1 MILIHFANK
10 SSVMLFSITCSPTC
24 TIDSNYSFEQ
34 RSGKLHRLAG
44 GAAAHLI
51 PVELCEISHLYVQT
65 RVKREL
71 LHLESTFQ
79 YKLQIVN
86 CIEYFSL
93 IYFSLSYQSCL
104 KILFFFPFCFKLSA
118 QLRAG
123 RPSTPL
129 IHLDRWRGWLWG
141 TERKREERVF

>member
-1 MILIHFANK
+1 MGDHIANE
-10 SSVMLFSITCSPTC
+10 SSVVLFSITCSPTC

-51 PVELCEISHLYVQT
+51 PVELCEISHLCVQT

-104 KILFFFPFCFKLSA
+104 KNPFFPFPFQV